1 MIRTKIAAVAFG
13 AALGMGG
20 IAATA
25 IPAMASSSSTEVQTT
40 VPGGGT
46 TTITLPGI
54 GAITVTIDATT
65 GSISNVSIVTVNGVT
80 AAAPVVLPNGSVQ
93 IPVTLA
99 DGTQQTVQVSG
110 EVENGVP
117 AVETEV
123 KAPESD
129 GESHSD
135 SSESDSES
143 EHTTPPTTGSVP
155 TSAVPA
161 HRGDD

>member
-13 AALGMGG
+13 AALGMGA

-25 IPAMASSSSTEVQTT
+25 LPATADSSSTEVQTT

-54 GAITVTIDATT
+54 GDITVTIDATT
-65 GSISNVSIVTVNGVT
+65 GSISNVSIVTVDGVT
-80 AAAPVVLPNGSVQ
+80 ADAPVVLPNGDVQ

-123 KAPESD
+123 QAPESD
-129 GESHSD
+129 DQSDSD
-135 SSESDSES
+135 SSESDGES
-143 EHTTPPTTGSVP
+143 EHSPAPATPGTPAPTAP
-155 TSAVPA
+155 
-161 HRGDD
+161 HGDDD

>member
-13 AALGMGG
+13 AALGMGA

-25 IPAMASSSSTEVQTT
+25 LPATADSSSTEVQTT
-40 VPGGGT
+40 VPGVGT

-54 GAITVTIDATT
+54 GDITVTIDATT
-65 GSISNVSIVTVNGVT
+65 GAISGVSIVTVDGVT
-80 AAAPVVLPNGSVQ
+80 AAAPVVLPNGDLQ

-110 EVENGVP
+110 ELEHGVP
-117 AVETEV
+117 TVETEV

-129 GESHSD
+129 D
-135 SSESDSES
+135 ES
-143 EHTTPPTTGSVP
+143 EGGDTESQHEGEHSTPPTTGSP
-155 TSAVPA
+155 TSGVPS
-161 HRGDD
+161 HGEDD